1 MGFKRFMA
9 LFITMVSIV
18 LLTVSSLL
26 VSPSVAAVTSGGNV
40 GLDTTKS
47 LEDIIAPNQE
57 ALDKLVTNAFDL
69 TDYVSDGND
78 DYLLDGVSASGIKS
92 LIERFEA
99 EGEFA
104 NSVAARALK
113 THMTAV
119 ELYEKQ
125 GNADKIVKHMNGFEV
140 LLEHQK
146 NDEVISGKAYQ
157 ILQSYAVELVDKWD
171 TAFSS
176 ERAMKHIHNLSV
188 GIGPRVTGTAEER
201 LGVDYIK
208 NEFEKLGYDVSTQEF
223 DIRGDL
229 KSQNVIAVKKP
240 EGIDN
245 AEIIYVT
252 SHHDSVRNSPGAND
266 NGSGTSTIL
275 EMARAMQNQA
285 VNKEVRFIAF
295 GAEEI
300 GLVGSTYYVSQ
311 LSQEEIGRSIA
322 NFNMDMVGTN
332 WEPASQLY
340 VNTVDGKSNIV
351 WTSVDAA
358 AKELNLPDNLLNLYQ
373 FSRSDHVPFHNV
385 GIDAALFIW
394 MEPGTARLE
403 PYYHTP
409 QDTIE
414 NVSPERIQIVGDI
427 LKSAVTELVAEQ
439 ATDQV
444 VTMQEAS

>member
-26 VSPSVAAVTSGGNV
+26 VSPSVAAVTSGGNI
-40 GLDTTKS
+40 GLETTKS

-78 DYLLDGVSASGIKS
+78 DYLLDGVSASGINS

-113 THMTAV
+113 THITAV
-119 ELYEKQ
+119 EIYENQ
-125 GNADKIVKHMNGFEV
+125 GNSDKLVKHMNGFEV

-146 NDEVISGKAYQ
+146 NSEVISGKAYQ

-240 EGIDN
+240 EGVDN

-266 NGSGTSTIL
+266 NGSGTSTVL

-340 VNTVDGKSNIV
+340 VNTVDGKSNLV

-427 LKSAVTELVAEQ
+427 LQSAVTELVAEQ